1 MTSHDDGLPNDPEG
15 ITLMIH
21 ALVDGELDAAAALA
35 VERRIAADPRLAA
48 EHARILA
55 LQGAVSRLPR
65 PDVSDAFRARI
76 AALGAT
82 ATAQPAQDEQTQDK
96 PARDELVEPRRDIP
110 SARPDQPRRD
120 QFRGTARREAQTRP
134 SQARA
139 LPRARRFGSFDWRAM
154 AASIMI
160 SAVLAS
166 GATQWVM
173 FNSASDGF
181 AAAVAS
187 GHRRSLLAASPID
200 IVSSDRHTV
209 KPWLDARIGVSPPA
223 PDLAQDGY
231 ALIGGRV
238 EVIADRPVP
247 ALVYRHREHLITLV
261 AEPQQGGSTT
271 APEDLSSGGFSMV
284 HWSDGAFSYWAI
296 SDMERPELDD
306 FVARFR
312 KAAV

>member
-1 MTSHDDGLPNDPEG
+1 MSKHDDGLPNDPEG
-15 ITLMIH
+15 IRLMIH
-21 ALVDGELDAAAALA
+21 GLVDGELDAAAVLA
-35 VERRIAADPRLAA
+35 VERRIAADPQLAA
-48 EHARILA
+48 EHARIVA
-55 LQGAVSRLPR
+55 LQAAVSRLPR
-65 PDVSDAFRARI
+65 PDVSDAFQARI
-76 AALGAT
+76 AAIGMAV
-82 ATAQPAQDEQTQDK
+82 TAQHAQDE
-96 PARDELVEPRRDIP
+96 PAEPQQGTP
-110 SARPDQPRRD
+110 SAQPGLIAQIGGGQRRNAETRSP
-120 QFRGTARREAQTRP
+120 QQT
-134 SQARA
+134 
-139 LPRARRFGSFDWRAM
+139 LPGARRFGSFDWRAL
-154 AASIMI
+154 AASIVV

-173 FNSASDGF
+173 VNTASDNF
-181 AAAVAS
+181 AAGVAS

-200 IVSSDRHTV
+200 VVSSDRHTV
-209 KPWLDARIGVSPPA
+209 KPWLDARVGVSPPA

-261 AEPQQGGSTT
+261 AEPQQGGGTT
-271 APEDLSSGGFSMV
+271 APDDLSSGGFSLV

-312 KAAV
+312 KAAK

>member
-1 MTSHDDGLPNDPEG
+1 MTAHDDGLPNDPEG
-15 ITLMIH
+15 IRLMIH

-35 VERRIAADPRLAA
+35 VERRIAADPTLAA

-55 LQGAVSRLPR
+55 VQGAVSRLPR

-76 AALGAT
+76 AAIGAASSEQKT
-82 ATAQPAQDEQTQDK
+82 QDEERSAA
-96 PARDELVEPRRDIP
+96 PALPGLT
-110 SARPDQPRRD
+110 AAAAQPRRATD
-120 QFRGTARREAQTRP
+120 TRLSRARPA
-134 SQARA
+134 
-139 LPRARRFGSFDWRAM
+139 ARRFGSFDWRAM
-154 AASIMI
+154 AASIVMT
-160 SAVLAS
+160 AVLAS

-173 FNSASDGF
+173 FNSASDSI
-181 AAAVAS
+181 AAEIA
-187 GHRRSLLAASPID
+187 GDHRRSLLAASPID

-223 PDLAQDGY
+223 PDLATDGF

-238 EVIADRPVP
+238 EVVSGRPVP

-261 AEPQQGGSTT
+261 AEPQQGGRVTE
-271 APEDLSSGGFSMV
+271 PKDVSSGGFSMV

>member
-1 MTSHDDGLPNDPEG
+1 MTHDDGLPNDPEG
-15 ITLMIH
+15 IRLMIH

-35 VERRIAADPRLAA
+35 VERRIAADPTLAA
-48 EHARILA
+48 EHARIVA

-76 AALGAT
+76 AAIGMAGT
-82 ATAQPAQDEQTQDK
+82 EQQAPAEVAQPQRGA
-96 PARDELVEPRRDIP
+96 P
-110 SARPDQPRRD
+110 SALPGLIAGAGGGQ
-120 QFRGTARREAQTRP
+120 RREAGTRP
-134 SQARA
+134 SLARPS
-139 LPRARRFGSFDWRAM
+139 PRARRFGM

-173 FNSASDGF
+173 QSGVDDGF

-238 EVIADRPVP
+238 EVISGRPVP

-261 AEPQQGGSTT
+261 AEPQQGGKTT
-271 APEDLSSGGFSMV
+271 QPDDLSSGGFSMV
-284 HWSDGAFSYWAI
+284 QWSDGAFSYWAI

>member
-15 ITLMIH
+15 VRLMIH

-48 EHARILA
+48 EHARIVA
-55 LQGAVSRLPR
+55 LRGAVSRLPR
-65 PDVSDAFRARI
+65 PEISDAFLARI
-76 AALGAT
+76 AAIGMADT
-82 ATAQPAQDEQTQDK
+82 E
-96 PARDELVEPRRDIP
+96 RRDDAEATEP
-110 SARPDQPRRD
+110 Q
-120 QFRGTARREAQTRP
+120 RGTPLSGLITGAGAGQRRGAGTRP
-134 SQARA
+134 SQARTS
-139 LPRARRFGSFDWRAM
+139 PRARRFGSFDWRAM

-173 FNSASDGF
+173 FNGAEDGF

-223 PDLAQDGY
+223 PDLAQDGF

-238 EVIADRPVP
+238 EVISGRPVP

-261 AEPQQGGSTT
+261 AEPQQGGKATQ
-271 APEDLSSGGFSMV
+271 PDDLSSGGFSMV

>member
-1 MTSHDDGLPNDPEG
+1 MTMHDDGLPNDPAG
-15 ITLMIH
+15 IRLMIH

-48 EHARILA
+48 EHARIVA
-55 LQGAVSRLPR
+55 LQGAIGRLPHSEI
-65 PDVSDAFRARI
+65 SDAFRARI
-76 AALGAT
+76 AAIGAA
-82 ATAQPAQDEQTQDK
+82 ATAQPEAGETVK
-96 PARDELVEPRRDIP
+96 PQQGSP
-110 SARPDQPRRD
+110 
-120 QFRGTARREAQTRP
+120 
-134 SQARA
+134 A
-139 LPRARRFGSFDWRAM
+139 LPGVLAPGGGGQRRNADPRLSPSRARRFGSFDWRAM

-173 FNSASDGF
+173 FSGAEDGL

-238 EVIADRPVP
+238 EVVAGRPVP

-261 AEPQQGGSTT
+261 AEPQQGGKVSE
-271 APEDLSSGGFSMV
+271 PDDLSSGGFSLV
-284 HWSDGAFSYWAI
+284 QWSDGAFSYWAI

-312 KAAV
+312 KAAA

>member
-1 MTSHDDGLPNDPEG
+1 MTNHDDGLPNDPEG
-15 ITLMIH
+15 IRLMIH
-21 ALVDGELDAAAALA
+21 ALVDGELDAAAVLA

-48 EHARILA
+48 EHARIVA
-55 LQGAVSRLPR
+55 LQAAVSRLPR
-65 PDVSDAFRARI
+65 PDVSDAFQART
-76 AALGAT
+76 AAIGMA
-82 ATAQPAQDEQTQDK
+82 ATAQQAHDK
-96 PARDELVEPRRDIP
+96 PAEPQQGTP
-110 SARPDQPRRD
+110 SAQPGLTAPIGGGQRRNV
-120 QFRGTARREAQTRP
+120 ETRP
-134 SQARA
+134 SQRI

-166 GATQWVM
+166 GVTQWVM
-173 FNSASDGF
+173 VNSASDSV
-181 AAAVAS
+181 AAGVAS

-200 IVSSDRHTV
+200 VVSSDRHTV
-209 KPWLDARIGVSPPA
+209 KPWLDARVGVSPPA

-261 AEPQQGGSTT
+261 AEPQQGGGTT
-271 APEDLSSGGFSMV
+271 APDDLSSGGFSLV

-312 KAAV
+312 KAAA

>member
-1 MTSHDDGLPNDPEG
+1 MSDDGLPNDAEG
-15 ITLMIH
+15 IKLMIH
-21 ALVDGELDAAAALA
+21 ALIDGELDAAAALA
-35 VERRIAADPRLAA
+35 LERRIAADPRLAA

-76 AALGAT
+76 AALGMT
-82 ATAQPAQDEQTQDK
+82 GTSQQAQDEAPQPGT
-96 PARDELVEPRRDIP
+96 P
-110 SARPDQPRRD
+110 SAQPGLSAPIGGGQRRNA
-120 QFRGTARREAQTRP
+120 GTRL
-134 SQARA
+134 SQRV
-139 LPRARRFGSFDWRAM
+139 LPRARRFGSFDWRAL
-154 AASIMI
+154 AASIVV

-173 FNSASDGF
+173 VNSASDSF

-261 AEPQQGGSTT
+261 AEPRQGGGTV
-271 APEDLSSGGFSMV
+271 APEDLSSGGFSLV

>member
-1 MTSHDDGLPNDPEG
+1 MTGHDDGLPNDPES
-15 ITLMIH
+15 IRLMIH

-55 LQGAVSRLPR
+55 LRGAISRLPR
-65 PDVSDAFRARI
+65 PEVGDAFRTRI
-76 AALGAT
+76 ASIGMAGTDQQQDHAE
-82 ATAQPAQDEQTQDK
+82 AAQPQ
-96 PARDELVEPRRDIP
+96 
-110 SARPDQPRRD
+110 
-120 QFRGTARREAQTRP
+120 RGTPSKLPGLIAGAGQRREAGTRP
-134 SQARA
+134 SQARTS
-139 LPRARRFGSFDWRAM
+139 PRARRFGSFDWRAM

-173 FNSASDGF
+173 FNGAEDGF

-223 PDLAQDGY
+223 PDLAQDGF

-238 EVIADRPVP
+238 EVISGRPVP

-261 AEPQQGGSTT
+261 AEPQQGGKTT
-271 APEDLSSGGFSMV
+271 QPDDLSSGGFSMV

>member
-1 MTSHDDGLPNDPEG
+1 MTGHDDGLPNDPEG
-15 ITLMIH
+15 IRLMIH

-35 VERRIAADPRLAA
+35 VERRIAADPALAA
-48 EHARILA
+48 EHARIVA
-55 LQGAVSRLPR
+55 LQAAVSRLPR

-76 AALGAT
+76 AAIGMAGIEQQAPAESAEPQRGAS
-82 ATAQPAQDEQTQDK
+82 PA
-96 PARDELVEPRRDIP
+96 LPRLI
-110 SARPDQPRRD
+110 AGAGGGQ
-120 QFRGTARREAQTRP
+120 RRETGTRPFQTRP
-134 SQARA
+134 SSKTR
-139 LPRARRFGSFDWRAM
+139 LFGSFDWRAL
-154 AASIMI
+154 AASIVI

-166 GATQWVM
+166 GATQWLM
-173 FNSASDGF
+173 FNGASDSF

-261 AEPQQGGSTT
+261 AEPQQGGSVSQ
-271 APEDLSSGGFSMV
+271 PEDLSSGGFSLV